1 MTPWGR
7 PRHPC
12 RLHRW
17 RNDCSGQALLE
28 FALVMPILLFLLFA
42 ILVVG
47 WWMNTQQVL
56 ASAARLGARQ
66 GALTNDNGQ
75 IQGAVAGAIA
85 SLDPGATRT
94 SVAIVPSDATDTAR
108 RRGSPLTVEV
118 VYTMPFT
125 FAGLPSVFQSVRAR
139 AIAVM
144 ECEPPAGESVCT

>member
-1 MTPWGR
+1 MTMAGSSVGFGV
-7 PRHPC
+7 
-12 RLHRW
+12 LHRW
-17 RNDCSGQALLE
+17 RDERGQALLE

-75 IQGAVAGAIA
+75 IQGAVAGAVA

-94 SVAIVPSDATDTAR
+94 SVAIVPSEPSDAGR
-108 RRGSPLTVEV
+108 QRGSPLTVEV

-125 FAGLPSVFQSVRAR
+125 FVGLPTIFQSVRAR

>member
-1 MTPWGR
+1 MCMTR
-7 PRHPC
+7 
-12 RLHRW
+12 RW
-17 RNDCSGQALLE
+17 RDDTRGQALLE

-75 IQGAVAGAIA
+75 IQGAVAGAVA

-94 SVAIVPSDATDTAR
+94 SIAIVPSEATDVGR

-125 FAGLPSVFQSVRAR
+125 FAGLPIVFQSVRAR
-139 AIAVM
+139 AIAIV
-144 ECEPPAGESVCT
+144 ECEPPTGESVCT